1 MRSLLLLPLL
11 LSFSVPA
18 IAHNEFNGGRLPGQ
32 GICAG
37 CNGGGIYKPPT
48 GGLDLN
54 ETQEDAEAVSES
66 DSD

>member
-18 IAHNEFNGGRLPGQ
+18 IAHNEFNGGQLPGQ

-37 CNGGGIYKPPT
+37 CNGGGIQPTPPVSF
-48 GGLDLN
+48 DDI
-54 ETQEDAEAVSES
+54 QEDAETVSES
-66 DSD
+66 K